1 MEAAVSANSAVKGG
15 MNITYADGHAANL
28 RGENILST
36 PYLQTGDWTKL
47 GHWNPIN
54 KNFRQN

>member
-1 MEAAVSANSAVKGG
+1 